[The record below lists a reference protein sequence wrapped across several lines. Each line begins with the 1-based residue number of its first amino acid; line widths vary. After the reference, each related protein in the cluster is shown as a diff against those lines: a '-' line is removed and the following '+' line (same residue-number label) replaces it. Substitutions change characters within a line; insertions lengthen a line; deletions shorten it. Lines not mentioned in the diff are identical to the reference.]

1 MAQKTIET
9 CLIEDPALFLGHIFE
24 KLSDKDRS
32 QRKMA
37 NLLQKLP
44 LILGRLAPHVAY
56 TIFVNVVIFYLLNYS
71 TWILVFEGYIHS
83 HYVFYTSA
91 GDYLERCALANTSLW
106 WEYDF
111 LSWSFGKHFPLCWRT
126 GSEVSQNGIS

>member
-71 TWILVFEGYIHS
+71 T
-83 HYVFYTSA
+83 
-91 GDYLERCALANTSLW
+91 
-106 WEYDF
+106 
-111 LSWSFGKHFPLCWRT
+111 
-126 GSEVSQNGIS
+126 